1 MNDVSKVSEPLVVAP
16 KSDSEKKWW
25 TLLII
30 SGFIAMFSLAY
41 LAYSLL
47 KVTDYLS
54 DVNQLEVNAV
64 NIVKNINDAT
74 FSRDFDVSK
83 TAYAKLVADVQSY
96 ELALSRLQNNK
107 MVGNAGAINAIS
119 NDWQKKKDSVDYIVA
134 HQNDIKT
141 KKK

>member
-74 FSRDFDVSK
+74 FSHEVDVRR
-83 TAYAKLVADVQSY
+83 TAYTKVGANMQS
-96 ELALSRLQNNK
+96 EE
-107 MVGNAGAINAIS
+107 
-119 NDWQKKKDSVDYIVA
+119 
-134 HQNDIKT
+134 
-141 KKK
+141 